1 MSIKS
6 IKSTVACCA
15 IFCAAVFA
23 SFLSGAA
30 DLPVTVG
37 LKFRA
42 DASVGVTTDAN
53 GAVTTWADQSPSG
66 KDLTSSG
73 NRPVLRETEYGPAV
87 SFNGWNYIQTTAN
100 FINYAKHTVIVVA
113 KPSKSYSTDANRPGD
128 MFASNIAGNQNYDKN
143 KDILLLCN
151 WDQGKMLR
159 ASVYGSGANRSA
171 YSTHGNST
179 DLVIFEQNFDGSTL
193 TALVN
198 GTDRGTLAVT
208 DFNPTANAGVN
219 LGGRPGLAGKLFY
232 GDIYEVLVYDR
243 AITDD
248 DRKTLNRYLGTKWQV
263 PGYVDIDPLEVTDG
277 LRFRLDAS
285 AAGNIV
291 TNGSGDVLSYSDY
304 THDDMLKL
312 APGTEANCPQ
322 YREVEGV
329 KSLYF
334 DGSDYI
340 RSAVTPI
347 RYGMHDI
354 FIAIKPASTDTMGDL
369 FLGDLDGKYVNG
381 GVMMMCN
388 WDANTILRACIW
400 NGANKTTIPARARTT
415 DAVILEQ
422 RYDGQTLYGCVNG
435 ATESSVAVSG
445 FSQNGGVNIG
455 GRPDYANGQLFKG
468 DVYETLV
475 FDRALTKI
483 ERYRILKH
491 LYEKWGVEDAFKA
504 TIDAEIAEFDG
515 RTAMR
520 AKCPVADGLQFWC
533 AADAA
538 WSIVTNGDGN
548 VTSWKDA
555 SSNEYSVATQG
566 GCTAPA
572 YQPAGY
578 FLDRPCVRLT
588 GGTCGLYGAQGK
600 ICYSNHT
607 VFAVAQPGAL
617 ACGEDMFG
625 SYINSSG
632 VKAGGILMIANKN
645 SHSMRAFYSNGSAHT
660 QTSEYDLGAARTN
673 HTLYMQRFDDAKLTA
688 KVSYLD
694 GANGLKTETASANRN
709 GVQSAAK
716 TDVSLGGR
724 FTNNYG
730 WNGSFAEIMVYDRA
744 LTEAEVAAVETY
756 LRNKWFSNDFTVTV
770 QDDGM
775 PTRVTISDTT
785 ALSAGTVTLTGDVR
799 ELEAGSYDIVTAA
812 GISAGQTWT
821 LVVEQPSKKRM
832 ISLVAQ
838 DGKLVLNVA
847 KSGMVLIFR

>member
-1 MSIKS
+1 MNS
-6 IKSTVACCA
+6 KSTVARCA
-15 IFCAAVFA
+15 VFCAAVFA

-30 DLPVTVG
+30 GLPVTDG

-53 GAVTTWADQSPSG
+53 GAVTAWADQSPSG
-66 KDLTSSG
+66 KDLTSSV

-100 FINYAKHTVIVVA
+100 FINYATHTVIVVA
-113 KPSKSYSTDANRPGD
+113 KPSKSYSTDTNRPGD
-128 MFASNIAGNQNYDKN
+128 MFASNIAGNQMYDQN

-151 WDQGKMLR
+151 WDNGNMFR

-171 YSTHGNST
+171 YSTRGNST
-179 DLVIFEQNFDGSTL
+179 DLVIFEQRFDGSTL

-198 GTDRGTLAVT
+198 GADRGTLTVT

-248 DRKTLNRYLGTKWQV
+248 DRKALNGYLGLKWQV
-263 PGYVDIDPLEVTDG
+263 PGYVDNDPLEVTDG

-285 AAGNIV
+285 AAGNVV
-291 TNGSGDVLSYSDY
+291 TNGAGAVLSYSDY
-304 THDDMLKL
+304 ARDDMLRL
-312 APGTEANCPQ
+312 TPGAEANRPQ

-340 RSAVTPI
+340 RTTVGSIPYDT
-347 RYGMHDI
+347 HDI
-354 FIAIKPASTDTMGDL
+354 FIVLKPASTERMGDL
-369 FLGDLDGKYVNG
+369 FLGDLDGKYLNG

-388 WDANTILRACIW
+388 WDDNTILRACIW
-400 NGANKTTIPARARTT
+400 DGANRTTIPARARTT

-422 RYDGQTLYGCVNG
+422 RYDGQKLYGCVNG

-445 FSQNGGVNIG
+445 FSKNGGVNIG
-455 GRPDYANGQLFKG
+455 GRPDYADGRLFKG

-475 FDRALTKI
+475 FDRALTTV

-504 TIDAEIAEFDG
+504 TIDETLALADARAAARAE
-515 RTAMR
+515 
-520 AKCPVADGLQFWC
+520 CPVSDGLQFWC
-533 AADAA
+533 DALRKA
-538 WSIVTNGDGN
+538 TVVTNGAGV
-548 VTSWKDA
+548 VTKWHDLTV
-555 SSNEYSVATQG
+555 NEYSLTGSGEKIVYPNG
-566 GCTAPA
+566 F
-572 YQPAGY
+572 
-578 FLDRPCVRLT
+578 FLDRPCVQ
-588 GGTCGLYGAQGK
+588 LYGGSGNGGYSGLSGAAGK
-600 ICYSNHT
+600 VCYSNHT
-607 VFAVAQPGAL
+607 VFVVAKPTATTGN
-617 ACGEDMFG
+617 GEDMFG
-625 SYINSSG
+625 AHSTGNLIDG
-632 VKAGGILMIANKN
+632 DVLMLANKN
-645 SHSMRAFYSNGSAHT
+645 EHLMRGFYYRTSASV
-660 QTSEYDLGAARTN
+660 QVNEYGFGAATTEP
-673 HTLYMQRFDDAKLTA
+673 TLYMQRMSDSAI
-688 KVSYLD
+688 
-694 GANGLKTETASANRN
+694 EASAWTRA
-709 GVQSAAK
+709 GSKDVHSTELTFAPSATK
-716 TDVSLGGR
+716 TGVSLGGR
-724 FTNNYG
+724 YG
-730 WNGSFAEIMVYDRA
+730 AGYAWNGSFAEVMVYDRA
-744 LTEAEVAAVETY
+744 LTDDEVTAVEAY
-756 LRNKWFSNDFTVTV
+756 LRGKWFSNDFTVTV

-812 GISAGQTWT
+812 GISAGQAWT
-821 LVVEQPSKKRM
+821 LVVEQPSKKRQ

-847 KSGMVLIFR
+847 KPGMVLIFR